1 MKDGVISDI
10 ERRLLDRLMKM
21 NNIFEEQAEEIE
33 NVKQLNT
40 KIMTID
46 EIEDAL
52 DNALDEIDGISYSI
66 DSEEEQQG
74 LCFEIEF
81 DYDDFDDADEDW
93 DKQVEDAVSDVI
105 SEYGGSFE
113 WDDNI
118 IIYTIP
124 LN

>member
-1 MKDGVISDI
+1 
-10 ERRLLDRLMKM
+10 
-21 NNIFEEQAEEIE
+21 
-33 NVKQLNT
+33 
-40 KIMTID
+40 MTID

-105 SEYGGSFE
+105 SEYGGSYE
-113 WDDNI
+113 WDDNT